1 MAFYDKY
8 ESVRVIGLVAI
19 SCLLAPTAMEQQSL
33 PVNPSVSQTGQPSSE
48 AAPQKDVVPQDAREL
63 LLAAAQVNGLE
74 APGLKPWHIL
84 VSYDKFDEDGDN
96 VDSGTYEE
104 LWLSPKQY
112 RLNYTSHDFTQT
124 DFATETGLYRTGDLK
139 WPGELQTRV
148 RDEFA
153 RPMFRELNLQF
164 SKPEKKMRD
173 FGKLRLHCVML
184 RSTTGSI
191 VISDNGLAA
200 FCFEPNSLI
209 LRYSKGGMGSG
220 TVWDQIVYDK
230 IVRFQ
235 GRYVASDVQ
244 VNRGGKPF
252 LKLHVEKLESIS
264 QPNPADFTPPPTA
277 TVVDTNPV
285 LADAGVLMLDYL
297 IHQELPQYPRS
308 IRPPGGQAVMKYRIN
323 EEGRVEAMQFIEG
336 NSEMQK
342 GLEQALK
349 KFVYRPFLVRGEP
362 VEIEVQHKFI
372 YEVH

>member
-1 MAFYDKY
+1 MAFSDKH
-8 ESVRVIGLVAI
+8 ESVRVIGLVAM
-19 SCLLAPTAMEQQSL
+19 SCLLGPAALAQQSL
-33 PVNPSVSQTGQPSSE
+33 PVNPNAFQAGQSSSE
-48 AAPQKDVVPQDAREL
+48 AALQKEMVPQDAREL

-74 APGLKPWHIL
+74 AAGLKPWHIL

-104 LWLSPKQY
+104 FWLSPKQY
-112 RLNYTSHDFTQT
+112 RLSFTSHDFTQT

-148 RDEFA
+148 RDEFL

-164 SKPEKKMRD
+164 SRPEKKMRD
-173 FGKLRLHCVML
+173 FGKVQLPCVML
-184 RSTTGSI
+184 RSTSGNM
-191 VISDNGLAA
+191 VNSDSGLAA

-209 LRYSKGGMGSG
+209 LRYSKGGMASG
-220 TVWDQIVYDK
+220 TIWDQIVYDK

-244 VNRGGKPF
+244 VKRGGKQF
-252 LKLHVEKLESIS
+252 LKLHLESLEPIS
-264 QPNPADFTPPPTA
+264 QPNPADLIPPPTA
-277 TVVDTNPV
+277 TVVDANPIPVDGRV
-285 LADAGVLMLDYL
+285 LTLDYL
-297 IHQELPQYPRS
+297 IHQEFPQYPKS
-308 IRPPGGQAVMKYRIN
+308 IRPPGGEAVMTYKIN
-323 EEGRVEAMQFIEG
+323 KEGRVEAMQFLEG
-336 NSEMQK
+336 NSQMQK

-362 VEIEVQHKFI
+362 VDVEVKQKFV